1 MSEKT
6 EETELYEL
14 VLERL
19 HDDKEITVV
28 FVVRWLRIGYD
39 RATRICN
46 RLVDEGV
53 AEIHGSIYVIRGK
66 ADESTISNVV

>member
-39 RATRICN
+39 RATQICN

-53 AEIHGSIYVIRGK
+53 AEIHGGIYVMRGK
-66 ADESTISNVV
+66 ADEPTISHVV